1 MEFAAIR
8 PCRRLP
14 RPWVTTVI
22 LGVLLAVVGVLLL
35 LVAPSWHKV
44 DSPVTAT
51 RELANLKTLGL
62 ALRVHAEE
70 HDGKFPASIAG
81 IEWRQNLPGLQRDGL
96 PAAVSQFHDPGTG
109 REHRWTY
116 YQGHA
121 LTDPPETI
129 LAAAPFALGK
139 ARDRRLVVRLSAVAE
154 IINEADFQ
162 KQIAEQQAHTT
173 VPL

>member
-1 MEFAAIR
+1 MEFTAIR
-8 PCRRLP
+8 PRRQLP
-14 RPWVTTVI
+14 RPWVTTAV
-22 LGVLLAVVGVLLL
+22 LATLLAAVGIVLL
-35 LVAPSWHKV
+35 LVAPSWHRV

-96 PAAVSQFHDPGTG
+96 PAAVSQFHDPATG

-116 YQGHA
+116 YQGH
-121 LTDPPETI
+121 T
-129 LAAAPFALGK
+129 LGK

-154 IINEADFQ
+154 IVNEADFQ

-173 VPL
+173 LPL